1 MLSIGRWGLVAL
13 LLAGC
18 VSSGEPEEAM
28 PQDPATRA
36 YLARVAETFGPQEP
50 PAPAAPSKA
59 GQRLQRFKVTLRIE
73 ADGEISSVKVRPRP
87 DLPFEMHIIQA
98 FRSRSPLPPPPPGA
112 RSPVTATVGIAY
124 GDRVCRSNRFIALSS
139 ADLDC

>member
-18 VSSGEPEEAM
+18 VSSGEPEGAL

-36 YLARVAETFGPQEP
+36 YLARVAETLGPEEP
-50 PAPAAPSKA
+50 TEPAKP
-59 GQRLQRFKVTLRIE
+59 GQRVQRFKVTLLIE
-73 ADGEISSVKVRPRP
+73 ADGAISSVKVRPRP

-98 FRSRSPLPPPPPGA
+98 FRSRSPLPPPPLGV
-112 RSPVTATVGIAY
+112 RVPVTATVGLTY
-124 GDRVCRSNRFIALSS
+124 GNRLCTSNRFLTLSS
-139 ADLDC
+139 ADMDC